1 MEEALI
7 RTALLLGK
15 AGMEKLNAARVAV
28 FGIGGVGGYTA
39 EALVRSGLG
48 ALDLIDNDC
57 VSESNLNRQIYATR
71 STIGQYK
78 VDAARSRILDIRPE
92 IRLTTWKTF
101 VTNETISEFD
111 FSQYDYVVDAIDTVT
126 GKLAIILAARAAGV
140 PVLSSMGTGNKL
152 DPTRLELA
160 DISKTSTCPLARIM
174 RKELRKRGVDH
185 LTVLYSKEEP
195 IDIYSRSDF
204 PLPEPTPGRRAI
216 PGSNSFV
223 PPAAGLIIAS
233 KVIRDL
239 IQ

>member
-7 RTALLLGK
+7 RTALLLGA

-28 FGIGGVGGYTA
+28 FGIGGVGGYVA

-48 ALDLIDNDC
+48 AIDLIDNDL
-57 VSESNLNRQIYATR
+57 VSESNLNRQIYALR

-78 VDAARSRILDIRPE
+78 VDAAKARILDIRPE
-92 IRLTTWKTF
+92 VRLTIRKTF

-111 FSQYDYVVDAIDTVT
+111 FSRYDYVVDAIDTVT
-126 GKLAIILAARAAGV
+126 GKLAIILAAREAGV
-140 PVLSSMGTGNKL
+140 PVISSMGTGNKL
-152 DPTRLELA
+152 DPTRLELT
-160 DISKTSTCPLARIM
+160 DISKTSMCPLARIM

-195 IDIYSRSDF
+195 IDIYSHPDF

-216 PGSNSFV
+216 PGSNAFV

-239 IQ
+239 TK

>member
-28 FGIGGVGGYTA
+28 FGIGGVGGYAA
-39 EALVRSGLG
+39 EALVRSGIG
-48 ALDLIDNDC
+48 AIDLIDHDL
-57 VSESNLNRQIYATR
+57 VSESNLNRQIYAVR

-78 VDAARSRILDIRPE
+78 VDAARARILDIRPE
-92 IRLTTWKTF
+92 IRLETWKTF

-111 FSQYDYVVDAIDTVT
+111 FSRYDYVVDAIDTVT

-140 PVLSSMGTGNKL
+140 PVISSMGTGNKL
-152 DPTRLELA
+152 DPTQLELT
-160 DISKTSTCPLARIM
+160 DISRTSTCPLARIM

-185 LTVLYSKEEP
+185 LTVVYSKEEP
-195 IDIYSRSDF
+195 IDVSSNSDV
-204 PLPEPTPGRRAI
+204 PLPEPSQGRRAI
-216 PGSNSFV
+216 PGSNPFV

-239 IQ
+239 IK

>member
-1 MEEALI
+1 
-7 RTALLLGK
+7 
-15 AGMEKLNAARVAV
+15 
-28 FGIGGVGGYTA
+28 
-39 EALVRSGLG
+39 
-48 ALDLIDNDC
+48 
-57 VSESNLNRQIYATR
+57 
-71 STIGQYK
+71 
-78 VDAARSRILDIRPE
+78 
-92 IRLTTWKTF
+92 
-101 VTNETISEFD
+101 
-111 FSQYDYVVDAIDTVT
+111 
-126 GKLAIILAARAAGV
+126 
-140 PVLSSMGTGNKL
+140 
-152 DPTRLELA
+152 
-160 DISKTSTCPLARIM
+160 M

>member
-57 VSESNLNRQIYATR
+57 ISESNLNRQIYATR

-78 VDAARSRILDIRPE
+78 VDVARSRILDIRPE

-140 PVLSSMGTGNKL
+140 PVISSMGTGNKL

-160 DISKTSTCPLARIM
+160 DLSKTSTCPLARIM
-174 RKELRKRGVDH
+174 RKELNKRGIEH
-185 LTVLYSKEEP
+185 LKVV
-195 IDIYSRSDF
+195 YSREK
-204 PLPEPTPGRRAI
+204 PLEPTERLRPAEEAGRRDI
-216 PGSNSFV
+216 PGSVAFV
-223 PPAAGLIIAS
+223 PSVAGMILAGEVV
-233 KVIRDL
+233 KDL
-239 IQ
+239 VKN